1 MISSDL
7 PLGFGM
13 ALAQHPDA
21 MDKFAHMT
29 DMEQQQ
35 ILAEVH
41 KVNSKEE
48 MHKLVSKITQ

>member
-29 DMEQQQ
+29 DMKQDRIMWIQKAA
-35 ILAEVH
+35 ICPLW
-41 KVNSKEE
+41 
-48 MHKLVSKITQ
+48 MHM